1 MASLTESAKA
11 QPVRA
16 AQKIHLLRQKLR
28 ERKRKVQ
35 PLDSR
40 SEGAEGAL
48 LRLPVSDGI
57 RCEAG
62 KQQVAFE
69 KRVAARERAVASLT
83 DWLAAFDTTDTV
95 SDDTANVE
103 NVRVSETEVLKKC
116 TKKSVQLHIV
126 MVFISSG

>member
-1 MASLTESAKA
+1 MAALTESAKA

-16 AQKIHLLRQKLR
+16 AQKIHLLRHKFR

-40 SEGAEGAL
+40 SEGAESAL

-69 KRVAARERAVASLT
+69 KRVAAIASLT
-83 DWLAAFDTTDTV
+83 HWLAAFDTTDTV

-103 NVRVSETEVLKKC
+103 NVRVSETLSEVLKKC
-116 TKKSVQLHIV
+116 NLCKLLRNLFLEKL
-126 MVFISSG
+126 